1 MQLKDKI
8 EGKVGVATCLSC
20 IGDMVSDRHPV
31 YKLQTI
37 PDNDPNFEDD
47 SSNTVWCEVCGKNG
61 ADFFVS
67 SKSGCVVCGNP
78 IVTMAFRNTNYCSER
93 CRKAVE
99 EHA

>member
-20 IGDMVSDRHPV
+20 IGDTVSDRHPV

-37 PDNDPNFEDD
+37 PDNDPNFEED
-47 SSNTVWCEVCGKNG
+47 SSNIVWCEVCG
-61 ADFFVS
+61 S
-67 SKSGCVVCGNP
+67 P
-78 IVTMAFRNTNYCSER
+78 IATMAFKNTNYCSER

-99 EHA
+99 DHA